1 MSTPADACNG
11 NEAPQDLAT
20 TPEALQNP
28 ELMDADLAAQ
38 RDDTR
43 RKPSCERWRGM
54 PLRVCKASQSAS
66 DANTA
71 VNLFAMLYAF
81 SEQTHSCR
89 KRTSAKMTML
99 QPLRCAFFP
108 IRGYALVQVLLQ
120 SRHRSLFPGS
130 WRHCCAWGVAGDDGI
145 GATPAYD
152 LLIASG
158 QLDWSSGLP
167 TAAREVDTTASASSS
182 IDAPAPQRLLQVQT
196 LCLGNHVLLK
206 LSL

>member
-1 MSTPADACNG
+1 MQILPLSG
-11 NEAPQDLAT
+11 T
-20 TPEALQNP
+20 TLDVSP
-28 ELMDADLAAQ
+28 
-38 RDDTR
+38 
-43 RKPSCERWRGM
+43 
-54 PLRVCKASQSAS
+54 PLSAGEECRFAFAKRASRESIRHVIRLLR
-66 DANTA
+66 ANA
-71 VNLFAMLYAF
+71 
-81 SEQTHSCR
+81 SCR
-89 KRTSAKMTML
+89 KRPSAKMTML

-120 SRHRSLFPGS
+120 SRHRSFFSGS
-130 WRHCCAWGVAGDDGI
+130 WRHCCAWGVAGDDGV

-196 LCLGNHVLLK
+196 LCLENHVLLK